1 MKNTTHISKA
11 GLETPMEVPN
21 WEDVGL
27 SLNENGKYVL
37 NANAFARY
45 LLKSMQLCVNEDGQY
60 FLYKKARGVWERIT
74 EKEVAKV
81 ARNLL
86 HDVVPDIWRRSWEQ
100 EYLAALQLEMKF
112 VRLIDRNYHL
122 LDLQNGMFDLTKM
135 QLLPHED
142 KWYSTIRIPVQY
154 DPDAKC
160 PRFMQFLRE
169 VMLDDGECV
178 RVIQEIMGYCL
189 TSEMKLQKA
198 FFFYGAGSNGKSVLA
213 AIMERLCGLENVSHT
228 PLSTLNR
235 KFGMQEL
242 PGKILN
248 ISPENDSFGKD
259 IDTQMLKSIT
269 GGDIVAVEQKYKTTS
284 SVQMRCK
291 LLFLLNQLPTTKDT
305 SHGFYRRLVLI
316 PFDRI
321 FTPEEQDRGLL
332 EKLYAELP
340 GILNFAM
347 EGLQR
352 LRQQQYQ
359 LSSAKRIDD
368 ALEKYK
374 KNHHPVLQ
382 FFVDAL
388 QVDEAAKER
397 RPLFYEVYKTWARLN
412 ERDDCA
418 RVGKQEFWA
427 MMRAIMELNG
437 VSYNEVKD
445 NGTMYVIGISI
456 SSDYLQAWQK
466 GTNYC
471 IFAPK

>member
-1 MKNTTHISKA
+1 
-11 GLETPMEVPN
+11 
-21 WEDVGL
+21 
-27 SLNENGKYVL
+27 
-37 NANAFARY
+37 
-45 LLKSMQLCVNEDGQY
+45 
-60 FLYKKARGVWERIT
+60 
-74 EKEVAKV
+74 
-81 ARNLL
+81 
-86 HDVVPDIWRRSWEQ
+86 
-100 EYLAALQLEMKF
+100 
-112 VRLIDRNYHL
+112 
-122 LDLQNGMFDLTKM
+122 
-135 QLLPHED
+135 
-142 KWYSTIRIPVQY
+142 
-154 DPDAKC
+154 
-160 PRFMQFLRE
+160 
-169 VMLDDGECV
+169 
-178 RVIQEIMGYCL
+178 
-189 TSEMKLQKA
+189 
-198 FFFYGAGSNGKSVLA
+198 
-213 AIMERLCGLENVSHT
+213 
-228 PLSTLNR
+228 
-235 KFGMQEL
+235 MQEL

>member
-135 QLLPHED
+135 QLLLHED